1 MVQASPPS
9 RKNGAVTHVQRF
21 EVPLTRLDNSDPEL
35 MDELLEAVQRV
46 AATARFTLGPE
57 VEGFEAEWA
66 DYCGAK
72 HAVAVSSGTDA
83 LILALRA
90 LDVGPGDEVVI
101 PANSFIATAE
111 AVSLVGA
118 TPCFIDIDPRTAL
131 ITPEAVDAAFTPRTR
146 CVIPVHLYGRTLELE
161 PLMRLAAERG
171 VAVIEDACQAHGAL
185 TGERRAGTVGDAGCF
200 SFYPAKNLGAWG
212 DAGALVTNDAQI
224 AERVRLLRAHGE
236 RTRYHH
242 EIVGTTAR
250 MDAIQAAIL
259 RVKLRRLDDWNDARR
274 RIGGALSAALEGGPA
289 TPPAPTGPGTD
300 HVFHQFVVQSDARD
314 QLRAYLMDR
323 GIATAIH
330 YPVPI
335 HRTAA
340 YAEHSAPRLPVSE
353 AQAERILSLPI
364 YPGMAD
370 EEVGFVAEAVA
381 GFQRA

>member
-1 MVQASPPS
+1 
-9 RKNGAVTHVQRF
+9 VTHVQRF

-66 DYCGAK
+66 DYCGAE